1 MTKKNIAPKAGRQR
15 TLAKFLPWLLI
26 IAGTIGLICAF
37 IIMYEKIALLQN
49 PQYTP
54 SCNLNPVISCG
65 SVMASDQAHAFG
77 FPNPIIGLI
86 AFPVVMASGVVLLG
100 GATLKRWYWLG
111 LQAGSLF
118 GVLFVHWLFYQSVY
132 TIHALCPYCMVVWVV
147 TISIFWYVT
156 LYNVGLWYA
165 SLPTSLQR
173 ATTFMRRHHLDIL
186 LFWFLIIAFFI
197 LKHFWYY
204 YSHFLG
210 V

>member
-1 MTKKNIAPKAGRQR
+1 MTKKNTALKTGKSR
-15 TLAKFLPWLLI
+15 TLAKFLPWLLV

-37 IIMYEKIALLQN
+37 IIMYEKIELLQN

-54 SCNLNPVISCG
+54 SCNLNPIISCG
-65 SVMASDQAHAFG
+65 SVMASNQAHAFG

-132 TIHALCPYCMVVWVV
+132 NIHALCPYCMVVWVV
-147 TISIFWYVT
+147 TISTFWYVT
-156 LYNVGLWYA
+156 LYNLGLWYA
-165 SLPTSLQR
+165 SLPNFLQR
-173 ATTFMRRHHLDIL
+173 STAFMRRHHLDIL
-186 LFWFLIIAFFI
+186 LFWFLIIAFFT

-204 YSHFLG
+204 YSHFL
-210 V
+210 

>member
-1 MTKKNIAPKAGRQR
+1 MAKKNTTTETSKSR

-77 FPNPIIGLI
+77 FPNPMIGLI

-132 TIHALCPYCMVVWVV
+132 NIHALCPYCMVVWVV
-147 TISIFWYVT
+147 TISTFWYVS
-156 LYNVGLWYA
+156 LYNLGLWYA
-165 SLPTSLQR
+165 SLPRFLQR

-186 LFWFLIIAFFI
+186 LLWFLVITFFI

-204 YSHFLG
+204 YSHFL
-210 V
+210 